1 MTVSTS
7 PPWLLQWRGCVG
19 FENST
24 IVIGEAGK
32 RSRKRRIDM
41 TPKEHD
47 QLVAALA
54 ENERFIA
61 DQYARLRLL
70 TASLLRL
77 QRFRQTGGGNG
88 VEFANLIDG
97 TADLLRFERKVLREK
112 RRIRRLGEDILTGRI
127 PG

>member
-1 MTVSTS
+1 
-7 PPWLLQWRGCVG
+7 
-19 FENST
+19 
-24 IVIGEAGK
+24 
-32 RSRKRRIDM
+32 M

-47 QLVAALA
+47 QLVTALA
-54 ENERFIA
+54 QNDRFIA
-61 DQYARLRLL
+61 EQYARVRLL
-70 TASLLRL
+70 TASMLRL

-112 RRIRRLGEDILTGRI
+112 RRIRRLGEDILSGRI

>member
-1 MTVSTS
+1 
-7 PPWLLQWRGCVG
+7 
-19 FENST
+19 
-24 IVIGEAGK
+24 
-32 RSRKRRIDM
+32 M

-47 QLVAALA
+47 QRVAALA

-61 DQYARLRLL
+61 DQCARVRLL

-88 VEFANLIDG
+88 VEFANVIDG
-97 TADLLRFERKVLREK
+97 TADLLRFERNVLREK
-112 RRIRRLGEDILTGRI
+112 RRIRRLGEDILSGRI